1 MREWRPKEKIINP
14 EAELRG
20 IHLIK
25 YMKISKNSLSIK
37 IFFAW
42 GFALFLLITTM
53 TVSSYADTLVPD
65 HSTVDV
71 CATSHSREKP
81 SGNQSPASDKNHCFT
96 HFNCHHQPSS
106 LNVISLNNPGSKH
119 RLMPVKN
126 TFDLS
131 LFITS
136 IFHPPQIH
144 IWFPPVSQGMN
155 CPAAKLLGIKMP
167 MTDKGVDNKAR
178 SRACCIWNQSW
189 LKQE

>member
-1 MREWRPKEKIINP
+1 MVNLKRINI
-14 EAELRG
+14 L
-20 IHLIK
+20 LT
-25 YMKISKNSLSIK
+25 SLSIK
-37 IFFAW
+37 SSITW
-42 GFALFLLITTM
+42 SFALLLLIATM
-53 TVSSYADTLVPD
+53 TVSSYADTLVPG
-65 HSTVDV
+65 HSSVDV

-144 IWFPPVSQGMN
+144 I
-155 CPAAKLLGIKMP
+155 
-167 MTDKGVDNKAR
+167 
-178 SRACCIWNQSW
+178 
-189 LKQE
+189 